1 MKFKIAYTKL
11 AESDLE
17 HASDYISQELHN
29 QAAAKKLILAA
40 RESARSLSEMPMR
53 HPVVSG
59 DFLAER
65 GIRGIAVKNYM
76 MFYTVQEESRT
87 VSIVRFLYG
96 KRDWRSLLR
105 GDEEQ

>member
-1 MKFKIAYTKL
+1 MKFKITYTNL

-17 HASDYISQELHN
+17 RASDYISQELHN
-29 QAAAKKLILAA
+29 KTAAKKLILAA
-40 RESARSLSEMPMR
+40 RESARSLSEMPTR

-65 GIRGIAVKNYM
+65 EIRSIPVKNYM
-76 MFYTVQEESRT
+76 MFYTMHEETKT

-105 GDEEQ
+105 GDEI